1 MTHQTDDQEK
11 LLFDES
17 DLQVD
22 VGHHRE
28 GNRKTVKQTYRR
40 TDRETERQRDINID
54 RKTNIETNRQTNSD
68 SPN

>member
-11 LLFDES
+11 LLLDES

-28 GNRKTVKQTYRR
+28 GNRG
-40 TDRETERQRDINID
+40 TERKTDI
-54 RKTNIETNRQTNSD
+54 QTNV
-68 SPN
+68 